1 MNHEK
6 EIIRISVN
14 EHRINISKT
23 LDSRE
28 KWLDAHGMTKEKSS
42 RHSHS
47 MIKSNKIFV

>member
-14 EHRINISKT
+14 EHSISISKT
-23 LDSRE
+23 QDSQE

-42 RHSHS
+42 RHSLS
-47 MIKSNKIFV
+47 MTKSNKIFV